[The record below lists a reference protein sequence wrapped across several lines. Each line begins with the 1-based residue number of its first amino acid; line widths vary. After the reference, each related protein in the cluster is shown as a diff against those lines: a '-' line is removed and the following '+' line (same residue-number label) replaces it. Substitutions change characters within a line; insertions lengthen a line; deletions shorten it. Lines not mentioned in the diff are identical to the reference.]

1 MKYFWIVKE
10 NKMTTNLKGPWQEG
24 FSVYCNMFYCHYGDS
39 IKKKKKANNKPS
51 SFENTKKLPSI
62 LKPLKL

>member
-1 MKYFWIVKE
+1 METVF
-10 NKMTTNLKGPWQEG
+10 
-24 FSVYCNMFYCHYGDS
+24 
-39 IKKKKKANNKPS
+39 KKKKANNKPS